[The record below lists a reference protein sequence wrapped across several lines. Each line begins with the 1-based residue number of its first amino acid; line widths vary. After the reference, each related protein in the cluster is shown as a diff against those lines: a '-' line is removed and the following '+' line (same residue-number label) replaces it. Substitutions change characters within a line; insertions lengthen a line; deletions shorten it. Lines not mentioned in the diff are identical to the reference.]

1 MADDTSWH
9 KIKKLER
16 IPVPS
21 NFKFPLGGL
30 RQPASSNFS
39 CLDPFFLFPWMQC
52 SPIGSHNNVK
62 YLCSGT
68 LWSMSSTHPLTATI
82 IVFGTVKI
90 TVCSN
95 THSGNTQV
103 RDRQTTEKLRALKI
117 T

>member
-1 MADDTSWH
+1 
-9 KIKKLER
+9 
-16 IPVPS
+16 
-21 NFKFPLGGL
+21 
-30 RQPASSNFS
+30 
-39 CLDPFFLFPWMQC
+39 
-52 SPIGSHNNVK
+52 
-62 YLCSGT
+62 
-68 LWSMSSTHPLTATI
+68 MSSTHPLTATI